1 MCRKKPVAKK
11 QMFIRELNIKGYCFS
26 SCAYSRMG
34 FAAKCMTSSNGIK
47 VLVLWCCT
55 AVLDVDTVSV
65 CVIQMYF
72 AKLSH
77 AVVHFLKRTG
87 FLIARL
93 LATLANKPYVF
104 SLFLIA
110 LSLTLTCNI
119 PNEGCRVWDVDLG
132 SFAIFLAIAQDTASL
147 NFGWICLDI
156 QSWENCN
163 IVLRYAVNFQNC
175 PYRSG

>member
-1 MCRKKPVAKK
+1 
-11 QMFIRELNIKGYCFS
+11 MFIRELNIKGYCFS

-77 AVVHFLKRTG
+77 AVVHFFKKNWISHSKTPG
-87 FLIARL
+87 NSCKQAIRL
-93 LATLANKPYVF
+93 QSF
-104 SLFLIA
+104 SNCVVI
-110 LSLTLTCNI
+110 
-119 PNEGCRVWDVDLG
+119 
-132 SFAIFLAIAQDTASL
+132 
-147 NFGWICLDI
+147 NF
-156 QSWENCN
+156 NM
-163 IVLRYAVNFQNC
+163 
-175 PYRSG
+175 